1 MGQRDPEG
9 EAMLQLLSAEACQEF
24 GQRASRREVGQGLE
38 GM

>member
-1 MGQRDPEG
+1 MPHRDPEG
-9 EAMLQLLSAEACQEF
+9 EGMLELLYAEACQEF